1 MGVLSNMEK
10 GFLLPIKF
18 LNLAIIVV
26 ILGVACGSNED
37 DFEWTSYS
45 ESTPRTTNEPMTTT
59 TSDDRS
65 CPEDWINAGYL
76 GCFYFDNTKPDRHLT
91 WVEAVDSCNSIGGF
105 LAEVLTEDQAEFLKS
120 LATLEFTLTGID
132 TWWLGLSDFAHEGRW
147 VWSYS
152 GTNSEFT
159 QWATGS
165 PDMSDDNKNDCISMS
180 SEDDFFW
187 RDQPCYEKIRATP
200 LCQRETQAPPT
211 TTTFP
216 GVPALVIGTSEII
229 LLPPQSSNCSMP
241 DFPVAGMNGYVMST
255 SSRGVQL
262 CGGVDGSFNHYFNH
276 YSDCYELP
284 YNGKHWEKQNHMLE
298 KRWYAAGA
306 KLGEDFI
313 ISGGWGDDGSDLKTT
328 EIRRKDGSWEY
339 FELDLPEPNW
349 GHCMVTIDSN
359 RIFLAGGRR
368 DTIMGLSSVYIYNKM
383 NQSIGWERKQYL
395 NIGRWSHSCSLIYD
409 SEQNPFVIVAGG
421 AWESGRL
428 VSSELFDLRTETW
441 SDGPKLP
448 KSSMYAK
455 MVGPYHIGGY
465 PATGKDILKIEKFSS
480 GWQWTHIGELTHRAD
495 SFDAVEIQLTP
506 DCNGWS

>member
-200 LCQRETQAPPT
+200 LCQRETQAPTT

-216 GVPALVIGTSEII
+216 GCPDDWSEFNESCFQLIKSSETWTSASQYCQGLGGNLTSIHSQEENEFIYSLVYSEYNDNVWIGGT
-229 LLPPQSSNCSMP
+229 LA
-241 DFPVAGMNGYVMST
+241 DY
-255 SSRGVQL
+255 
-262 CGGVDGSFNHYFNH
+262 
-276 YSDCYELP
+276 
-284 YNGKHWEKQNHMLE
+284 
-298 KRWYAAGA
+298 
-306 KLGEDFI
+306 
-313 ISGGWGDDGSDLKTT
+313 
-328 EIRRKDGSWEY
+328 
-339 FELDLPEPNW
+339 PNW
-349 GHCMVTIDSN
+349 V
-359 RIFLAGGRR
+359 
-368 DTIMGLSSVYIYNKM
+368 
-383 NQSIGWERKQYL
+383 
-395 NIGRWSHSCSLIYD
+395 
-409 SEQNPFVIVAGG
+409 
-421 AWESGRL
+421 
-428 VSSELFDLRTETW
+428 W
-441 SDGPKLP
+441 SDGSNWEYERWLP
-448 KSSMYAK
+448 DQPDY
-455 MVGPYHIGGY
+455 GGQDSI
-465 PATGKDILKIEKFSS
+465 AMDAGHGSHWRDLENS
-480 GWQWTHIGELTHRAD
+480 GYNYFVCR
-495 SFDAVEIQLTP
+495 VY
-506 DCNGWS
+506 